1 MSITYHVCKYT
12 PTELLTALGGQCAL
26 LDEAPENFDLSDQVA
41 HPNLCGFGKSVIQ
54 AALAGQVKELVLV
67 NCCDTIRSAY
77 DILKEFGNLDFL
89 YLLDILHS
97 QEGCSVQH
105 ARDQLLALAEAYRAY
120 KGTQFDRAAFFAAFQ
135 SPPLVTGP
143 HIAVLGAKMGSHLF
157 SLVEETMPLPVE
169 NATCANNR
177 RVAPPAD
184 QGDFA
189 ALMEDYAR
197 CLLGQLPCMRMTDNT
212 ARRALYNTPGLEGV
226 VYHTLQFC
234 DYYGFEYAGLR
245 HQLPVPLLKIESDG
259 TTQSREQ
266 LRTRLEAFAE
276 GFGPQKGDPT
286 MKKHGYFAGI
296 DSGSATTDVVILDQ
310 DRTIVA
316 KVILPTGAGA
326 SNGAQRALDQALQ
339 QAGLTQ
345 ADLTA
350 TVTTGYGRG
359 VIQTGDKSVTEITC
373 HAKGAHFLHPAV
385 RTVIDIGG
393 QDSKVIRIEP
403 DGQRG
408 QLRHERQVCRRHR
421 TLFRDDGPDPGAL
434 PGGDLHHR
442 PAVEGG
448 DHHLLHVHRLRR
460 LGGGLPGGPEQGPAR
475 HRPRPEPVGGHPGRR
490 PLPPG
495 GGGEPLH
502 DDRRGLPEPGGGG
515 RHRGEIGA
523 AAVHPSRRPAVRG
536 AGGGAVCAGDALTGG
551 FLFLSFAVGTGG
563 NGALPGGALFL

>member
-54 AALAGQVKELVLV
+54 AAMSGHVKELVLV

-97 QEGCSVQH
+97 QESCSVQH
-105 ARDQLLALAEAYRAY
+105 ARDQLLDLAEAYGAY

-135 SPPLVTGP
+135 PKPQPPGP
-143 HIAVLGAKMGSHLF
+143 HIAVLGAKMGTHLF
-157 SLVEETMPLPVE
+157 SLVEETMPLPAV
-169 NATCANNR
+169 NQTCAANR
-177 RVAPPAD
+177 WVAPPEDA
-184 QGDFA
+184 GDLPTLLEA
-189 ALMEDYAR
+189 YAR
-197 CLLGQLPCMRMTDNT
+197 NLLGQLPCMRMTDHT

-245 HQLPVPLLKIESDG
+245 SQLPVPLLKIESDG

-276 GFGPQKGDPT
+276 GFAAPQKGDTP
-286 MKKHGYFAGI
+286 MPSHGYFAGI

-310 DRTIVA
+310 DKNIVA

-326 SNGAQRALDQALQ
+326 SNGAQRALEEALQ

-359 VIQTGDKSVTEITC
+359 VIQAGDKSITEITC
-373 HAKGAHFLHPAV
+373 HAKGAHFLYPQV

-393 QDSKVIRIEP
+393 QDSKVIAIAP
-403 DGQRG
+403 DGSVTNFVMNDKCAAGTGRF
-408 QLRHERQVCRRHR
+408 LEMMAR
-421 TLFRDDGPDPGAL
+421 TLELSLEEISTVGLQWKEEITISSMCTVFADSEVVSLVAQNKALPDIVHGLNQSVASRAAALYRRAGGTGPCMMTGGVARNQGVVEAIQEKLGQPLFIHPDAQLCGAL
-434 PGGDLHHR
+434 
-442 PAVEGG
+442 
-448 DHHLLHVHRLRR
+448 
-460 LGGGLPGGPEQGPAR
+460 
-475 HRPRPEPVGGHPGRR
+475 
-490 PLPPG
+490 
-495 GGGEPLH
+495 
-502 DDRRGLPEPGGGG
+502 
-515 RHRGEIGA
+515 GA
-523 AAVHPSRRPAVRG
+523 ALF
-536 AGGGAVCAGDALTGG
+536 ALEM
-551 FLFLSFAVGTGG
+551 
-563 NGALPGGALFL
+563 

>member
-77 DILKEFGNLDFL
+77 DILQEFGNLDFL

-105 ARDQLLALAEAYRAY
+105 ARDQLLALAEAYGAY

-135 SPPLVTGP
+135 SPPPVTGP

-403 DGQRG
+403 DGSVANFVMNDKCAAGTGRF
-408 QLRHERQVCRRHR
+408 LEMMAR
-421 TLFRDDGPDPGAL
+421 TLELSLEEISTIGLQWKEEITISSMCTVFADSEVVSLVAQNKALPDIVHGLNQSVATRAAALFRRVGGENPCMMTGGVSRNRGVVAAIEERLGQPLFIHPDAQLCGAL
-434 PGGDLHHR
+434 
-442 PAVEGG
+442 
-448 DHHLLHVHRLRR
+448 
-460 LGGGLPGGPEQGPAR
+460 
-475 HRPRPEPVGGHPGRR
+475 
-490 PLPPG
+490 
-495 GGGEPLH
+495 
-502 DDRRGLPEPGGGG
+502 
-515 RHRGEIGA
+515 GA
-523 AAVHPSRRPAVRG
+523 ALF
-536 AGGGAVCAGDALTGG
+536 ALEM
-551 FLFLSFAVGTGG
+551 
-563 NGALPGGALFL
+563 P